1 MICETNFNADAEG
14 IVPDIP
20 SPPDVSP
27 GGIVSWLLGV
37 LCVVIG
43 FLWRLNESK
52 SSVAITTLSAKQ
64 VETEIKYEQR
74 LTKAEEANLE
84 CQEDRIKIREQ
95 FAVLSERLAN
105 MEKQMVHK
113 AG

>member
-27 GGIVSWLLGV
+27 GGIVSWLLGA
-37 LCVVIG
+37 LCFVIG
-43 FLWRLNESK
+43 FLWRLNEAKNS
-52 SSVAITTLSAKQ
+52 TTISTLTTKQ
-64 VETEIKYEQR
+64 VETEDKYELR
-74 LTKAEEANLE
+74 LTKAEEANKKCE
-84 CQEDRIKIREQ
+84 EDRHNIRTE
-95 FAVLSERLAN
+95 FTVLSKRLTN

-113 AG
+113 AD